1 MSFREQVVML
11 VNINI
16 GLWFGGIY
24 VYLFN
29 IFRHGGI
36 AGESSKT
43 LAYIEL
49 FIAILCFLWFI
60 CCTVWVLRKSNKLE
74 KVKETSSEDSMFP
87 EK

>member
-1 MSFREQVVML
+1 MNFRERVVML

-29 IFRHGGI
+29 IFRRGDV
-36 AGESSKT
+36 AGEASKA

-49 FIAILCFLWFI
+49 LIASACVIWFI
-60 CCTVWVLRKSNKLE
+60 GCTVWVLRKSNK
-74 KVKETSSEDSMFP
+74 VDRWRR
-87 EK
+87 